1 MNHARIIKLDS
12 PLTVIS
18 SNFEEAFGEY
28 SNMSA
33 KRKARILKRNKDRQ
47 EVRAA
52 RAETKVQRQENR
64 SKIKSAR
71 IAKRRKA
78 MSERQD
84 LRDERKTRRKNRRAI
99 GKEQEEETGA
109 GEPIAET
116 ETEQES
122 GGGQFGGGGQGGGG
136 GQYGGGGQGGG
147 GGQYG
152 GGGQGGGGGQ
162 FQYDEEE
169 TGGDEGSSDEYSD
182 EETPPYDEESG
193 ADGYYDSFASADGIN
208 YEDLGS
214 TDDLIAIVPDDFYT
228 YESGSANPD
237 GEIGIIKQK
246 ISPEI
251 KDIAQKSEWNK
262 EMVLQLNN
270 KVAAINNTLNKGVSS
285 DKAIPL
291 AKTRADLM
299 SKAEIS
305 KDRAVQFDGMMSD
318 YVNFDG
324 FDNDNSGGEINSY
337 ASGKKRN
344 PKKMQE
350 KKRRIAE
357 VTAAK
362 REAMKSRKK
371 MILNK
376 MKRSKM
382 ATKIAKSLK
391 PEFDTQKI
399 TIPAADLTTGAS
411 GETGLIAIDD
421 ANDFDSPP
429 ESTFTFS
436 NASGKSAKKWGGI
449 ILGALVIGAAIW
461 YGKKKK
467 LF

>member
-1 MNHARIIKLDS
+1 MNNARIIKLDS
-12 PLTVIS
+12 PLTIVS

-47 EVRAA
+47 EVNAA
-52 RAETKVQRQENR
+52 RAETRRERVKQRGLTKQ
-64 SKIKSAR
+64 AR
-71 IAKRRKA
+71 IAKRQAAQASRQEKRRLAMEARQRKKTDRKRLS
-78 MSERQD
+78 SERD
-84 LRDERKTRRKNRRAI
+84 KIGEESGDE
-99 GKEQEEETGA
+99 EGA
-109 GEPIAET
+109 GEGEAAE
-116 ETEQES
+116 E
-122 GGGQFGGGGQGGGG
+122 QGGGNSEESG
-136 GQYGGGGQGGG
+136 NGEGS
-147 GGQYG
+147 
-152 GGGQGGGGGQ
+152 GGGQ

-169 TGGDEGSSDEYSD
+169 TGGDEGSSDESGD
-182 EETPPYDEESG
+182 EDSEESG
-193 ADGYYDSFASADGIN
+193 ADGYNDVFASADGIN

-228 YESGSANPD
+228 YESGAANPN

-251 KDIAQKSEWNK
+251 KTIAQKSEWNK

-270 KVAAINNTLNKGVSS
+270 KVAAINDTLEKGVNS
-285 DKAIPL
+285 DQAIQL
-291 AKTRADLM
+291 GKTRADLM
-299 SKAEIS
+299 SKAELN

-324 FDNDNSGGEINSY
+324 DTMDYSGDDAMSY
-337 ASGKKRN
+337 ANGKKRS
-344 PKKMQE
+344 PKKIQE
-350 KKRRIAE
+350 KKRRLAE
-357 VTAAK
+357 VSAAK
-362 REAMKSRKK
+362 REAMKLRRK
-371 MILNK
+371 MILSK
-376 MKRSKM
+376 MKQRGM
-382 ATKIAKSLK
+382 RTKVAKGLK
-391 PEFDTQKI
+391 PEFDSQKI
-399 TIPAADLTTGAS
+399 TIPAADLTTGAN

-436 NASGKSAKKWGGI
+436 NASGTSAKKWGGI
-449 ILGALVIGAAIW
+449 LLGALVIGAAIW

>member
-12 PLTVIS
+12 PLTVVS

-47 EVRAA
+47 EVNAA
-52 RAETKVQRQENR
+52 KAETRRERIKQRGQTQQ
-64 SKIKSAR
+64 AR
-71 IAKRRKA
+71 IAKRQAAQASRQEKRRLA
-78 MSERQD
+78 MEARQ
-84 LRDERKTRRKNRRAI
+84 RRKTDRKRASTERDKI
-99 GKEQEEETGA
+99 GEDADNQESSGEEQGQDEKSAEETGA
-109 GEPIAET
+109 
-116 ETEQES
+116 ES
-122 GGGQFGGGGQGGGG
+122 GGGE
-136 GQYGGGGQGGG
+136 
-147 GGQYG
+147 
-152 GGGQGGGGGQ
+152 GGGGGQ

-169 TGGDEGSSDEYSD
+169 TGGDEGSSEESGDEDS
-182 EETPPYDEESG
+182 EESG

-228 YESGSANPD
+228 YESGAANPN
-237 GEIGIIKQK
+237 GEIGIVKQK

-251 KDIAQKSEWNK
+251 KTIAQKSEWNK

-270 KVAAINNTLNKGVSS
+270 KVAAINDTLEKGVNS
-285 DKAIPL
+285 DQAIQL
-291 AKTRADLM
+291 GKTRADLM
-299 SKAEIS
+299 SKAELN

-324 FDNDNSGGEINSY
+324 DTMDYSGDDAMSY
-337 ASGKKRN
+337 ANGKKRN
-344 PKKMQE
+344 PKKIQE
-350 KKRRIAE
+350 KKRRLAE
-357 VTAAK
+357 VSAAK
-362 REAMKSRKK
+362 REAMKLRRK
-371 MILNK
+371 MILSK
-376 MKRSKM
+376 MKQSQMR
-382 ATKIAKSLK
+382 TKVAKGLK

-421 ANDFDSPP
+421 SNDFDSPP
-429 ESTFTFS
+429 ENTFTFS
-436 NASGKSAKKWGGI
+436 NASGAGAKKWGGI
-449 ILGALVIGAAIW
+449 LLGALVIGAAIW